1 MNYQKFLEK
10 KIVVHTQSGFDT
22 KVDSKYLFDWQ
33 QIIVEWALKKGR
45 VCIFAQTGLGK
56 SRQLLEWSKQVFNRL
71 NKSVLILAPIGVV
84 DQLIEEGVKIE
95 IDVNKCA
102 SQSDVVSGI
111 NITNY
116 EKLHK
121 FDSDSFAAIAIDESS
136 ILKGMDSHYR
146 QLITDFS
153 SKIDYR
159 LALTATPAPND
170 FMEFGNHAAF
180 VGAMSRVEMLAMFF
194 THDGGETSKWRL
206 KGHAQDKFWDWVST
220 WAIAIRNPSDYGF
233 DGSKYNLPPLNMQ
246 DVIVESVNTD
256 DSKLFAMEAQG
267 LNEQRAAKKASL
279 SNRIEECVTIAG
291 SSKEK
296 FIIWCELNTE
306 QEILEKIFKDQCV
319 SIKGSTPIDDR
330 PELEKQWRLGDKRIL
345 ITKCGLYGWGMNW
358 QHCHNMI
365 FVNVSNS
372 FEQQYQA
379 IRRCYRFGQTEIVNV
394 YRILSQAELAIARN
408 LERKHEQSGEMF
420 TRLTKAMASN
430 FEQTNVDYNKTKYKE
445 AEVKGMDWDLRLG
458 DCVEHSMKLADNS
471 IDYVLYSPP
480 FCSMYV
486 FSDSD
491 RDMGNCKDE
500 EFYEHYKFL
509 LKEIYR
515 SLKPGRLTSVHCMNL
530 PTSKVRDGY
539 IGLKDF
545 RGDIIRMHQEVGFIY
560 HAEVCIFRDPVIQMQ
575 RTKALGLLHKTIRK
589 DSSMSRMGLPDYVVT
604 FRKPGVNVEPIEH
617 NHENF
622 PVDLWQEIASP
633 IWLTSNQTDTLQKES
648 ARENGDERHVSPLQ
662 LNVIE
667 RCLALWTN
675 PRDIVLDPFAGISS
689 TGYVALQQ
697 GRKYIGFEL
706 KESYFNCSLN
716 NLKSVENSNQLSL
729 F

>member
-1 MNYQKFLEK
+1 MDYKEFLAK
-10 KIVVHTQSGFDT
+10 KTVVHTQSGFDT
-22 KVDSKYLFDWQ
+22 EVTSEHLFDWQ
-33 QIIVEWALKKGR
+33 QIIVEWTLRKGKAC
-45 VCIFAQTGLGK
+45 VFADTGLGK
-56 SRQLLEWSKQVFNRL
+56 SRVLLEWAKQICYGSNA
-71 NKSVLILAPIGVV
+71 SVLVLAPIGVV
-84 DQLIEEGVKIE
+84 DQLVEEGVKIGIE
-95 IDVNKCA
+95 VNKCA
-102 SQSDVVSGI
+102 SGIDVLSGI

-121 FDSDSFAAIAIDESS
+121 FESSKFVGLAIDESS
-136 ILKGMDSHYR
+136 CLKSTDSHYR

-153 SKIDYR
+153 SKIGYR

-170 FMEFGNHAAF
+170 FMEFGNHAEF
-180 VGAMSRVEMLAMFF
+180 VGAMTRVEMLSMFF

-233 DGSKYNLPPLNMQ
+233 DGSKYNLPPLNTQ

-256 DSKLFAMEAQG
+256 DTKLFAMEAQG

-279 SNRIEECVTIAG
+279 SNRIEECIKIVT
-291 SSKEK
+291 STNEK

-306 QEILEKIFKDQCV
+306 QEILEKLLGDRCV

-330 PELEKQWRLGDKRIL
+330 PSIERQWRLGDVQVL
-345 ITKCGLYGWGMNW
+345 LTKSGIYGWGMNW
-358 QHCHNMI
+358 QHCHNMV

-379 IRRCYRFGQTEIVNV
+379 IRRCYRFGQTENVNV
-394 YRILSQAELAIARN
+394 WRILSNAELAITRN

-420 TRLTKAMASN
+420 SRLTRAMAAN
-430 FEQTNVDYNKTKYKE
+430 FEQTNIDYNKTKYKE
-445 AEVKGMDWDLRLG
+445 LEVKGMDWDLRLG
-458 DCVEHSMKLADNS
+458 DCVEHSMRLKDDS

-491 RDMGNCKDE
+491 RDMGNCSDE

-530 PTSKVRDGY
+530 PISKERDGY

-545 RGDIIRMHQEVGFIY
+545 RGDIIRMHQEIGFIY
-560 HAEVCIFRDPVIQMQ
+560 HSEVCIYKNPVVQMQ

-589 DSSMSRMGLPDYVVT
+589 DSAMSRMGLPEYICT
-604 FRKPGVNVEPIEH
+604 FRKPGINLEPITH
-617 NHENF
+617 THDNY
-622 PVDLWQEIASP
+622 PVSLWQEVASP
-633 IWLTSNQTDTLQKES
+633 IWMNINQSNTLQKEN
-648 ARENGDERHVSPLQ
+648 ARDNADEKHISPIQ
-662 LNVIE
+662 LDVVE
-667 RCLALWTN
+667 RCLTLWTN
-675 PRDIVLDPFAGISS
+675 SGDTVLDPFAGISS
-689 TGYVALQQ
+689 VGYVALQQ
-697 GRKYIGFEL
+697 NRKFIGFEL
-706 KESYFNCSLN
+706 KESYFNCGLG
-716 NLKSVENSNQLSL
+716 NLKSVANSNQLSL